1 MTDSGVEI
9 EEEEFKELEREVK
22 KEKFYLGLLSSIIPF
37 NEIINYFNYINEN
50 IEYITMHK
58 TKGSGID
65 NVIVVL
71 DEYFWNEYDFTNLFD
86 SNNNEAK
93 KIDSQKLFYVACSRT
108 KTNLTCVRLIKEDEE
123 SLLKSFFNSAI
134 CVDITTP

>member
-1 MTDSGVEI
+1 MRDANIEI
-9 EEEEFKELEREVK
+9 EEEEFKELEKKLK
-22 KEKFYLGLLSSIIPF
+22 KERFFLGLFSSTVTF
-37 NEIINYFNYINEN
+37 KEVSNYYNYINEY
-50 IEYITMHK
+50 IDYITMHK

-86 SNNNEAK
+86 PNNNESK

-108 KTNLTCVRLIKEDEE
+108 KTNLTCVRLIKEEE
-123 SLLKSFFNSAI
+123 ENNLVTFFPNAI
-134 CVDITTP
+134 NVTI